1 MSKVVPSPKPQ
12 PHKWIGPWNKSSEIA
27 AANVGVIG
35 NATLHDLGKSK
46 FKQAMLHD
54 LGKSKFKQSK
64 SFDANITKYNA
75 KEIDDH
81 MLHDLGKH
89 KMQQGY
95 QLIEEIDTTSSD
107 LIAGLFGDAMSKK
120 FFREAQVKQAQE
132 DQANMEAIDNQFASA
147 AAVDQKLKDASKIEG
162 QQHSTRYSTVFS
174 TFFALSGNED
184 NDLTQRLL

>member
-27 AANVGVIG
+27 AANVGAIG
-35 NATLHDLGKSK
+35 N
-46 FKQAMLHD
+46 AMLHD
-54 LGKSKFKQSK
+54 LGKSKIKQAK
-64 SFDANITKYNA
+64 SLDADIA
-75 KEIDDH
+75 KSNTEEIGAH

-89 KMQQGY
+89 KMQQAN
-95 QLIEEIDTTSSD
+95 QLTEEINTASSD